1 MKVLTIKVSDP
12 LYAKVTAEAASRN
25 VSRSEFV
32 RQRLA
37 ADTAV
42 KGESLWDKMKDLV
55 VHDDNLPR
63 DLSSNKK
70 HMKGYG
76 QSRAHR

>member
-1 MKVLTIKVSDP
+1 MKLLTIKVPDP
-12 LYAKVTAEAASRN
+12 LYAEISAEAASRK
-25 VSRSEFV
+25 VSRSEVV
-32 RQRLA
+32 RQRLTSHT
-37 ADTAV
+37 TA

-55 VHDDNLPR
+55 IDDPSSPR

-76 QSRAHR
+76 QSRAR